1 MSKIKDPPA
10 GRIEYQY
17 LTGPGGSLR
26 FSVTTAFVFRTLM
39 FFNGFPSAISE
50 TNEYRNFMI

>member
-50 TNEYRNFMI
+50 IK